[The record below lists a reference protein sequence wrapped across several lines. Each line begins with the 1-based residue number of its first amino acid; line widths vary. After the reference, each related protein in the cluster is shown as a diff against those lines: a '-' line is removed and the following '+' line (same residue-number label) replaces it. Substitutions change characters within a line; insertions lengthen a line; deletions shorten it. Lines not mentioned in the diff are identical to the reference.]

1 MKSTGIQKI
10 LNPVKGDVWY
20 VSNESNHYFTELR
33 YMSPEISEERKEKF
47 YNMYCNPELT
57 ERGSRRDMT
66 GLLELY
72 SPQIPR
78 EEAALLKLLQIL
90 SIFSSRDAT
99 SEVYSTLIELDI

>member
-1 MKSTGIQKI
+1 MKSTGIRKI

-20 VSNESNHYFTELR
+20 VSHESNHHFTELR
-33 YMSPEISEERKEKF
+33 YMSPVVREKNLF
-47 YNMYCNPELT
+47 DMYCNPELT
-57 ERGSRRDMT
+57 ARGSRRDMR
-66 GLLELY
+66 GLLEIY

-90 SIFSSRDAT
+90 SIFSSCDAT

>member
-10 LNPVKGDVWY
+10 LNPVRGDVWY
-20 VSNESNHYFTELR
+20 VSDESNHHFTELR
-33 YMSPEISEERKEKF
+33 YISPVVREKNLF
-47 YNMYCNPELT
+47 NMYCNPDLT
-57 ERGSRRDMT
+57 ARGSQRDMR
-66 GLLELY
+66 GLLEIY